1 MALTDGCFDSQGSVA
16 FQDLCGVFYP
26 AVSLN
31 RNVQVTLHS
40 ALDPPSGS
48 ASCPDSGEESDE
60 CNARHHQ
67 RHQLNHDRRLSSTTA
82 VASND
87 AAAKNAIASL
97 TCAVAA
103 L

>member
-1 MALTDGCFDSQGSVA
+1 MAFV
-16 FQDLCGVFYP
+16 DLCGVFYP

-40 ALDPPSGS
+40 ALDPPPSS
-48 ASCPDSGEESDE
+48 SSFPDSGEESDE
-60 CNARHHQ
+60 GHQ
-67 RHQLNHDRRLSSTTA
+67 I
-82 VASND
+82 D
-87 AAAKNAIASL
+87 AGGDVSERMNGATNNPTDSITSL

>member
-1 MALTDGCFDSQGSVA
+1 MAFDSLPLG
-16 FQDLCGVFYP
+16 GVYYP

-40 ALDPPSGS
+40 ALDPPSGRRS

-60 CNARHHQ
+60 CQ
-67 RHQLNHDRRLSSTTA
+67 RHPDGQPVSSMG
-82 VASND
+82 
-87 AAAKNAIASL
+87 SL

>member
-1 MALTDGCFDSQGSVA
+1 MAFN
-16 FQDLCGVFYP
+16 DLCGVFYP

-40 ALDPPSGS
+40 ALDPPSAISSGQ
-48 ASCPDSGEESDE
+48 DSGEESDE
-60 CNARHHQ
+60 MN
-67 RHQLNHDRRLSSTTA
+67 
-82 VASND
+82 
-87 AAAKNAIASL
+87 AAAGLLDNLPDHNAGPVATI

>member
-1 MALTDGCFDSQGSVA
+1 MAFV
-16 FQDLCGVFYP
+16 DLCGVFYP

-40 ALDPPSGS
+40 ALDPPPPAS
-48 ASCPDSGEESDE
+48 ASFPDSGEESDE
-60 CNARHHQ
+60 GQNVADMSER
-67 RHQLNHDRRLSSTTA
+67 SPA
-82 VASND
+82 VDQTIN
-87 AAAKNAIASL
+87 SL

>member
-1 MALTDGCFDSQGSVA
+1 VA
-16 FQDLCGVFYP
+16 FVDLCGVFYP

-40 ALDPPSGS
+40 ALDPPPSS
-48 ASCPDSGEESDE
+48 SSFPDSGEESDE
-60 CNARHHQ
+60 GHQ
-67 RHQLNHDRRLSSTTA
+67 IGVGGDDVSERINNGTNPSDSIT
-82 VASND
+82 
-87 AAAKNAIASL
+87 SL